1 MDTAGGT
8 GEVALGVVAYHKDLV
23 RLEPHCLQLLEVIG
37 GIGLAAGGIS
47 HVRHELKGGVGQV
60 APAHTALNSP
70 LGKAGVGEECT
81 AQPCV
86 LYGLECG
93 VCARHGMG
101 VDDVVIL
108 VRKNLT
114 VVVGKRLVDEG
125 VGEAYATP
133 ALDLGLVK
141 LKIGAI
147 VRTAAAIGVEID

>member
-1 MDTAGGT
+1 
-8 GEVALGVVAYHKDLV
+8 
-23 RLEPHCLQLLEVIG
+23 
-37 GIGLAAGGIS
+37 
-47 HVRHELKGGVGQV
+47 VRHEIKGGVGQV
-60 APAHTALNSP
+60 APAHTALDGP
-70 LGKAGVGEECT
+70 LRKAGVGEKRT

-101 VDDVVIL
+101 VDNVVIL

-114 VVVGKRLVDEG
+114 VVVGKHLVDEG

-133 ALDLGLVK
+133 ALDFGLVK